1 MRSLVKFFS
10 LTFILSWTLW
20 IAAAFI
26 LQKAA
31 STMSAQTPI
40 SGLPFLMGTFA
51 PALVALLLTAQA
63 EGRSGTLAL
72 LRRVIQFPQGVRWY
86 VFAVAY
92 FALVKLTVA
101 LLYRVATG
109 AWPAFCH
116 IPVYLLMIAIVVSTP
131 VQAGEEIG
139 WRGYALPRLA
149 RHLGLAPASLLLGVI
164 WASWHLPFFFIPGSD
179 NSGQS
184 FPVYLLAVTALSIP
198 MAWLYWRTNGSLLLT
213 MLMHSAIN
221 NTAGIV
227 ASSASTT
234 SPFSLRTS
242 LVAWLTAAVLWLFA
256 VYFLIRM
263 RRATLQRDTNSVNEV
278 SSNDRPAR
286 ATVAMK

>member
-26 LQKAA
+26 LHKAA
-31 STMSAQTPI
+31 SPTSAQTPI
-40 SGLPFLMGTFA
+40 SSLPFLMGTFA
-51 PALVALLLTAQA
+51 PGLVAVMLTAKA

-72 LRRVIQFPQGVRWY
+72 LRRVIQFPEGVRWY

-109 AWPAFCH
+109 AWPAFGH

-149 RHLGLAPASLLLGVI
+149 RHLGLAPASLVLGVI
-164 WASWHLPFFFIPGSD
+164 WVSWHLPFLFIPGRD

-184 FPVYLLAVTALSIP
+184 VAVYLLVGIDLSVS
-198 MAWLYWRTNGSLLLT
+198 MAWRIGRANGSPFLT
-213 MLMHSAIN
+213 MPM
-221 NTAGIV
+221 
-227 ASSASTT
+227 
-234 SPFSLRTS
+234 
-242 LVAWLTAAVLWLFA
+242 
-256 VYFLIRM
+256 
-263 RRATLQRDTNSVNEV
+263 
-278 SSNDRPAR
+278 
-286 ATVAMK
+286 